1 MTTDELHERLR
12 EAESTLL
19 TALRTLAEV
28 GDAEALC
35 SSADMGAKHAAP
47 LAELQRAHQQFER
60 LSRMLDEF
68 GATMH

>member
-12 EAESTLL
+12 EAEATLL

-28 GDAEALC
+28 GDAEAPC
-35 SSADMGAKHAAP
+35 SSADMGAKHVAP
-47 LAELQRAHQQFER
+47 LAELQRAHQRFER

-68 GATMH
+68 GASTH

>member
-35 SSADMGAKHAAP
+35 CLEDMRAKHVGP

-68 GATMH
+68 GAPTH